1 MEIKIKLNIQAEQL
15 FSVMKNS
22 LIQEVK
28 SLKKYD
34 VSQIGRGFTYTKANK
49 TKVQIKE
56 WKEPKLYEVSFQ
68 KGEEQMIIR
77 YEIYPKS
84 AKSCEVFYSEIH
96 KVSGKEKTGWKEKLA
111 EKKEKKNAIQLLK
124 NVEKVIQNPNK

>member
-1 MEIKIKLNIQAEQL
+1 MEIKLKLNIRAEQL

-28 SLKKYD
+28 ALRKYD
-34 VSQIGRGFTYTKANK
+34 VHQIGRGFTYVKANK

-56 WKEPKLYEVSFQ
+56 WKEPELYEVSFQ
-68 KGEEQMIIR
+68 KGEEQMIVR
-77 YEIYPKS
+77 YEIHPQS
-84 AKSCEVFYSEIH
+84 EKSCLVLYSEIH
-96 KVSGKEKTGWKEKLA
+96 KISGKVKTGWKEKLT

-124 NVEKVIQNPNK
+124 NVEKLIQNANK